1 MAVSSNNNL
10 DSWIE
15 RFLNHLQNERRL
27 SPNSLKAYA
36 RDLAHFRNHVEER
49 GESFLELTSHH
60 LRDFVAQRH
69 RSGAASRT
77 IQRNLSAVRT
87 FYHYLLREQGIDYN
101 PVAGVSAP
109 KGDRPL
115 PTTLDVDQMDS
126 LLAFSE
132 DDPLSIRDH
141 AMFELIY
148 SSGLR
153 LSELASVD
161 CSDVSFDDATI
172 RVLGKG
178 SKERVLPV
186 GGAAQ
191 LAIQQWLQTRKQMA
205 DETEPAL
212 FVTQRGRRIA
222 VRTIQQ
228 RLEKLARKR
237 GMDRRVHP
245 HMLRHS
251 FASHLLESSGN
262 LRAVQEMLGHE
273 NISTTQIYT
282 HLDFQHLAEVY
293 DQTHPRAKQKSR
305 DGRFTPVKRKDIS
318 S

>member
-1 MAVSSNNNL
+1 MVSNNNDL
-10 DSWIE
+10 KSWID
-15 RFLNHLQNERRL
+15 RFLKHLQNERRL
-27 SPNSLKAYA
+27 SPNSLKAYE
-36 RDLAHFRNHVEER
+36 RDLLYFRDHLEGHGDN
-49 GESFLELTSHH
+49 FLELTTHH
-60 LRDFVAQRH
+60 LRGFVAQRH
-69 RSGAASRT
+69 RKGAASRT
-77 IQRNLSAVRT
+77 IQRNLSAIRT

-101 PVAGVSAP
+101 PVTGVSAP

-115 PTTLDVDQMDS
+115 PTTLDVDQVDS
-126 LLAFSE
+126 LLFSSD
-132 DDPLSIRDH
+132 DDPLSVRDH

-153 LSELASVD
+153 LSELAGVD
-161 CSDVSFDDATI
+161 CRDINFADSTI

-186 GGAAQ
+186 GEKARQAVK
-191 LAIQQWLQTRKQMA
+191 QWLDVRQQMA
-205 DETEPAL
+205 AEGEHAL
-212 FVTQRGRRIA
+212 FVSQRSQRIA

-228 RLEKLARKR
+228 RLEKLARQR

-293 DQTHPRAKQKSR
+293 DQAHPRAKKKSR
-305 DGRFTPVKRKDIS
+305 DGRFNPSEQKDQ
-318 S
+318 